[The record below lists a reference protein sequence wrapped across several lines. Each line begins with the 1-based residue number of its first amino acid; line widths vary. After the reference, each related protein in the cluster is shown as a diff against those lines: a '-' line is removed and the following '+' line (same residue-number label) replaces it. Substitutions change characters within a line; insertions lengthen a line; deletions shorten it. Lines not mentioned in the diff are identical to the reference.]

1 VLYKDD
7 DANDLTDLGIG
18 ASGKGSS
25 TNEDYEHDICQN
37 VS

>member
-18 ASGKGSS
+18 ASGKGSI
-25 TNEDYEHDICQN
+25 NEDYEHDICQN